1 MARYADHPLALAY
14 TGLVL
19 TPLFWAGNAVVA
31 RGVVDDIPP
40 TSLAFWRWVL
50 ALVIILPFG
59 IRGVRR
65 EWAVIRDHW
74 HRILSLALFSVTAF
88 NTLLYLAATTTT
100 AINIALINS
109 TIPIMVAL
117 LAFLLLGERTRAIQ
131 GLGIAVALTGML
143 LVIGEGTLTRL
154 VALSFSTGDIVMVT
168 AVASWGVFSV
178 LLRRFS
184 VPLKSL
190 TFLTAQ
196 IALGTVL
203 LMPVYLV
210 DLLLVSGGFTPS
222 ASTIP
227 PLLYVAIFPG
237 ILAYAFWNHGVWN
250 VGPSR
255 AAIFMYLV
263 PVFASI
269 LAWVFLG
276 ERLGWYHMAGGLL
289 ILVGLYL
296 TTRPTAAPASRIVS
310 SVRPK

>member
-31 RGVVDDIPP
+31 RGVVDEIPP

-59 IRGVRR
+59 IRGVRK

-74 HRILSLALFSVTAF
+74 HRILVLALFSVTAF

-131 GLGIAVALTGML
+131 GLGIAVALAGML
-143 LVIGEGTLTRL
+143 LVIGQGTLGRL
-154 VALSFSTGDIVMVT
+154 VGLSFSVGDLVMVT

-178 LLRRFS
+178 LLRRLS
-184 VPLKSL
+184 VPVKSL
-190 TFLTAQ
+190 TFLTMQ
-196 IALGTVL
+196 IALGTAVL
-203 LMPVYLV
+203 APIYLV
-210 DLLLVSGGFTPS
+210 DLVFFSGGFQLSRT
-222 ASTIP
+222 TLP
-227 PLLYVAIFPG
+227 PLVYVAIFPG
-237 ILAYAFWNHGVWN
+237 ILAYAFWNYGVLN
-250 VGPSR
+250 VGPAKS
-255 AAIFMYLV
+255 AMFMYLT
-263 PVFASI
+263 PVFAAV

-276 ERLGWYHMAGGLL
+276 EVLGWYHLAGGGL
-289 ILVGLYL
+289 ILVGLWL
-296 TTRPTAAPASRIVS
+296 TTRNPSIPAKHET
-310 SVRPK
+310 PD

>member
-1 MARYADHPLALAY
+1 VARYAKHPLALAY
-14 TGLVL
+14 IGLVL

-31 RGVVDDIPP
+31 RGVVDEIPP

-74 HRILSLALFSVTAF
+74 HRILVLALFSVTAF

-131 GLGIAVALTGML
+131 GLGIAVALAGML
-143 LVIGEGTLTRL
+143 LVIGQGTLGRL
-154 VALSFSTGDIVMVT
+154 VGLSFSVGDLVMVT

-178 LLRRFS
+178 LLRRLS
-184 VPLKSL
+184 VPVKSL
-190 TFLTAQ
+190 TFLTMQ
-196 IALGTVL
+196 IALGTAVL
-203 LMPVYLV
+203 APIYLV
-210 DLLLVSGGFTPS
+210 DLVFFSGGFELSRT
-222 ASTIP
+222 TLP
-227 PLLYVAIFPG
+227 PLVYVAIFPG
-237 ILAYAFWNHGVWN
+237 ILAYAFWNYGVLN
-250 VGPSR
+250 VGPAKS
-255 AAIFMYLV
+255 AMFMYLT
-263 PVFASI
+263 PVFAAV

-276 ERLGWYHMAGGLL
+276 EVLGWYHLAGGGL
-289 ILVGLYL
+289 ILAGLWL
-296 TTRPTAAPASRIVS
+296 TTRNPPIAPARKTPS
-310 SVRPK
+310 

>member
-1 MARYADHPLALAY
+1 MARYAKHPLALAY
-14 TGLVL
+14 IGLVL

-31 RGVVDDIPP
+31 RGVVDEIPP

-74 HRILSLALFSVTAF
+74 HRILVLALFSVTAF

-131 GLGIAVALTGML
+131 GLGIAVALAGML
-143 LVIGEGTLTRL
+143 LVIGQGTLGRL
-154 VALSFSTGDIVMVT
+154 VGLSFSVGDLVMVT

-178 LLRRFS
+178 LLRRLS
-184 VPLKSL
+184 VPVKSL
-190 TFLTAQ
+190 TFLTMQ
-196 IALGTVL
+196 IALGTAVL
-203 LMPVYLV
+203 APIYLV
-210 DLLLVSGGFTPS
+210 DLVFFSGGFELSRT
-222 ASTIP
+222 TLP
-227 PLLYVAIFPG
+227 PLVYVAIFPG
-237 ILAYAFWNHGVWN
+237 ILAYAFWNYGVLN
-250 VGPSR
+250 VGPAKS
-255 AAIFMYLV
+255 AMFMYLT
-263 PVFASI
+263 PVFAAV

-276 ERLGWYHMAGGLL
+276 EVLGWYHLAGGGL
-289 ILVGLYL
+289 ILAGLWL
-296 TTRPTAAPASRIVS
+296 TTRNPPIAPARKTPS
-310 SVRPK
+310 